1 MISVIIC
8 TYNRDS
14 YIYKTLEFVAINDL
28 STEEYEILLIDNNCT
43 DNTVAECE
51 RFQKSFPNVRY
62 RYFLETKQGLSYAR
76 NRGIAEA
83 HGDCFVFLDDDAFV
97 EFNYLRNLR
106 LYLSQYPEMMAY
118 GGKIIPLYETG
129 YEPDWMSP
137 WLVPIV
143 SAIDKSPDIVPFTGK
158 SYPIG
163 ANMGF
168 RRSCIE
174 KVGLFNTTLGR
185 TKKNLIGGEEKDIF
199 NRVQLQNMQ
208 VLYFPN
214 LIVHHVIPESRTT
227 MTYVRNMAVGVGQS
241 EKIRCSSCV
250 KEYLAVILKELIKWG
265 GSIVLALYYFLL
277 GKPLKSKALLVFRWN
292 VTKGLLQ

>member
-14 YIYKTLEFVAINDL
+14 YIYKTLEFVAKNDL
-28 STEEYEILLIDNNCT
+28 STEEYEIILVDNNCT
-43 DNTVAECE
+43 DNTVAECL

-62 RYFLETKQGLSYAR
+62 CYFLETNQGLSYAR

-83 HGDCFVFLDDDAFV
+83 HGDCFLFLDDDAFV
-97 EFNYLRNLR
+97 EVNYLKSLR
-106 LYLSQYPEMMAY
+106 LYLSQYPEMMAF
-118 GGKIIPLYETG
+118 GGKIIPLYESG
-129 YEPDWMSP
+129 REPEWMSP
-137 WLVPIV
+137 FLVPIV
-143 SAIDKSPDIVPFTGK
+143 SAIDKSSEIVPFTGK

-174 KVGLFNTTLGR
+174 KIGLFKTTLGR
-185 TKKNLIGGEEKDIF
+185 SKKNLIGGEEKDIF
-199 NRVQLQNMQ
+199 NRVQQENMK

-214 LIVHHVIPESRTT
+214 LVVHHVIPEYRTT
-227 MTYVRNMAVGVGQS
+227 MEYVKNMAFGVGKS
-241 EKIRCSSCV
+241 EKIRCAANS
-250 KEYLAVILKELIKWG
+250 KEYLAVMFKELVKWG
-265 GSIVLALYYFLL
+265 GSVVLALYYCIL

-292 VTKGLLQ
+292 VSKGLV

>member
-14 YIYKTLEFVAINDL
+14 YIYKTLEFVAKNDL
-28 STEEYEILLIDNNCT
+28 STEEYEIILVDNNCT
-43 DNTVAECE
+43 DNTVAECL

-62 RYFLETKQGLSYAR
+62 CYFLETNQGLSYAR

-83 HGDCFVFLDDDAFV
+83 HGDCFLFLDDDAFV
-97 EFNYLRNLR
+97 EVNYLKSLR
-106 LYLSQYPEMMAY
+106 LYLSQYPEMMAF
-118 GGKIIPLYETG
+118 GGKIIPLYESG
-129 YEPDWMSP
+129 REPEWMSP
-137 WLVPIV
+137 FLVPID
-143 SAIDKSPDIVPFTGK
+143 SAIVITFEIVSFSGK

-174 KVGLFNTTLGR
+174 KIGLFKTTLGR
-185 TKKNLIGGEEKDIF
+185 SKKNLIGGEEKDIF
-199 NRVQLQNMQ
+199 NRVQQENMK

-214 LIVHHVIPESRTT
+214 LVVHHVIPEYRTT
-227 MTYVRNMAVGVGQS
+227 MEYVKNMAFGVGKS
-241 EKIRCSSCV
+241 EKIRCAANS
-250 KEYLAVILKELIKWG
+250 KEYLAVMFKELVKWG
-265 GSIVLALYYFLL
+265 GSVVLALYYCIL

-292 VTKGLLQ
+292 VSKGLV

>member
-14 YIYKTLEFVAINDL
+14 YIYKTLEFVAKNDL
-28 STEEYEILLIDNNCT
+28 STEEYEIILVDNNCT
-43 DNTVAECE
+43 DNTVAECL

-62 RYFLETKQGLSYAR
+62 RYFLETNQGLSYAR

-83 HGDCFVFLDDDAFV
+83 HGDCFLFLDDDAFV
-97 EFNYLRNLR
+97 EVNYLKSLR
-106 LYLSQYPEMMAY
+106 LYLSQYPEMMAF
-118 GGKIIPLYETG
+118 GGKIIPLYESG
-129 YEPDWMSP
+129 REPEWMSP
-137 WLVPIV
+137 FLVPIV
-143 SAIDKSPDIVPFTGK
+143 SAIDKSSEIVPFTGK

-174 KVGLFNTTLGR
+174 KIGLFKTTLGR
-185 TKKNLIGGEEKDIF
+185 SKKNLIGGEEKDIF
-199 NRVQLQNMQ
+199 NRVQQENMK

-214 LIVHHVIPESRTT
+214 LVVHHVIPEYRTT
-227 MTYVRNMAVGVGQS
+227 MEYVKNMAFGVGKS
-241 EKIRCSSCV
+241 EKIRCAANS
-250 KEYLAVILKELIKWG
+250 KEYLAVMFKELVKWG
-265 GSIVLALYYFLL
+265 GSVVLALYYCIL

-292 VTKGLLQ
+292 VSKGLV